1 VLTHEARA
9 AAKRKTSFFIV
20 IMLKGFFVFMMI
32 FFAKIRN
39 NNTTIKTFVGKYH
52 ITEVDWKVF
61 GRKTTRRKFFE

>member
-1 VLTHEARA
+1 
-9 AAKRKTSFFIV
+9 
-20 IMLKGFFVFMMI
+20 MMI
-32 FFAKIRN
+32 FFAKISN